1 MSNFFKQIPQ
11 KNKKIII
18 ISIIAALL
26 VIGIVITLFLIY
38 SKNNE
43 NTDNTPNTP
52 EAVAQKFVDSYC
64 SFDAQKMITCYPE
77 FIWADDYME
86 EILLLSLQD
95 FLNYAKPSSPSC
107 LSIEMIKPDEEE
119 LAKINQD
126 LEAYTN
132 IVEGFDLNCI
142 SEITT
147 AYVSFTKIETNGQ
160 SYTDSETL
168 VLINYNGKWCV
179 FFPYFL

>member
-1 MSNFFKQIPQ
+1 MSNFIKQPLAR
-11 KNKKIII
+11 NKKIII
-18 ISIIAALL
+18 ISIIALL
-26 VIGIVITLFLIY
+26 LLIGVVITLFII
-38 SKNNE
+38 SETNKK

-77 FIWADDYME
+77 FIWADDYLE

-119 LAKINQD
+119 LVKINQD

-147 AYVSFTKIETNGQ
+147 AYVSFTKTETNGQ